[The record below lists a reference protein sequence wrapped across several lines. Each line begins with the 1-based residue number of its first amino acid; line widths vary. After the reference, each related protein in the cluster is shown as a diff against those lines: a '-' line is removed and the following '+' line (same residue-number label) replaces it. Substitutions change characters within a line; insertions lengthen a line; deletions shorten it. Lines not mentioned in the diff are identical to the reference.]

1 MDVDKVASYQ
11 PNVQVS
17 NTNTKNN
24 TTDKDMFLKIL
35 AAELANPDP
44 LNAQDNTQYISQLAQ
59 FSSLEQAQNLNV
71 SMGKLLQSQQIDE
84 GSALIGRKAEFNVG
98 NGKYVGD
105 TVRCVRVAEGDVYL
119 ECDNGNYKI
128 DQVAGVGDIENDSKG
143 GQSSEK
149 PETV

>member
-24 TTDKDMFLKIL
+24 VADKDMFLKIL

-44 LNAQDNTQYISQLAQ
+44 LNAKDNTQYISQLAQ
-59 FSSLEQAQNLNV
+59 FSSLEQTQNLYA
-71 SMGKLLQSQQIDE
+71 SMTKLLQSQQIAE
-84 GSALIGRKAEFNVG
+84 GSMLIGRKAEFNLG
-98 NGKYVGD
+98 NDKYVGD
-105 TVRCVRVAEGDVYL
+105 TVRCVRVIEGEVYL
-119 ECDNGNYKI
+119 ECDKGNYKI

-143 GQSSEK
+143 GQSPEK
-149 PETV
+149 PQTV